1 MVKVEWHYENKQS
14 TFVMEGEALVS
25 SRLYQYIQQ
34 PLAKIVDEVVESL
47 QEILNSC
54 YFIIEF
60 HGGKT
65 DYTLLKQCLEVSNDN
80 QQIQLQWVNTKKTTV
95 TYGSNIQRLK
105 NIVNS
110 SVVEAWKTDA
120 INKKITTFENLSATF
135 YVVATMSAGKS
146 TVLNA
151 MLGESILPT
160 DHLATTAKLMRIKQT
175 SAEGYSA
182 TAYNDVAEPILQ
194 IKNVVKEDLEAW
206 NHDENIDEI
215 VIEGPILHHNDT
227 EITVELVDTPGPNNS
242 QDKRH
247 RAKIEKFIQT
257 AEHPILLY
265 IMDATKIATD
275 DDTAYMQMLV
285 KWFEQAHLDIAERTY
300 FILNKVDEFETS
312 EDVSRTLETVFPFL
326 ASYNIH
332 NPKVYAISAQ
342 YALWYRQQQQGQALT
357 SRQQRSLA
365 IMDDVLQDLQLL
377 QHATLS
383 SRMKEQWQA
392 KLEILPESQV
402 LLARTGLPILEET
415 LIQFVQ
421 NEAFIQQATEIVEE
435 LRPIAEEELRILT
448 EHYKAEKEKQT
459 KIFYQTEKMYELQT
473 TEAVTK
479 CYETIQTSIKQII
492 ETIEQKWK
500 LPEELMQEMEGVSS
514 EIDNETVQTL
524 NEAIG
529 ELLYN
534 EKQYEYLKTHAID
547 LLNQIKEILHNLVQL
562 QSPVQ
567 EEIKIQYE
575 LVNTMYETVKE
586 GEGLIASKVRDL
598 SGDEIK
604 RPVYIK
610 SILDLYFT
618 SIQKWLQKQIVYWHD
633 TSIDNVGIDSYYN
646 QHFEEHFTMALELKH
661 EQFEYDYQ
669 ALLKQEKQ
677 ELESYNQTIND
688 LAFWYNNLKEGEVV

>member
-1 MVKVEWHYENKQS
+1 MVKVEWHYENEQS

-47 QEILNSC
+47 QGILNSC

-65 DYTLLKQCLEVSNDN
+65 DYTLLKQCLEASDDK
-80 QQIQLQWVNTKKTTV
+80 QRIQLQWVNTKTTKV

-151 MLGESILPT
+151 MLGEAILPT

-175 SAEGYSA
+175 SAAGYSA

-215 VIEGPILHHNDT
+215 VIEGPILHNNSEVT
-227 EITVELVDTPGPNNS
+227 IELVDTPGPNNS

-275 DDTAYMQMLV
+275 DDAAYMQMLA

-312 EDVSRTLETVFPFL
+312 EDVSRALETVFTFL

-342 YALWYRQQQQGQALT
+342 YALWYRQQQQGQPLT

-365 IMDDVLQDLQLL
+365 IMDDVLRDLQLL

-383 SRMKEQWQA
+383 SRMKEQWQE
-392 KLEILPESQV
+392 KLEILPEPQV
-402 LLARTGLPILEET
+402 LLVRTGLPILEET
-415 LIQFVQ
+415 LVQFVQ

-435 LRPIAEEELRILT
+435 LRPIVEEEVRILK
-448 EHYKAEKEKQT
+448 EYYEAEKEKQT

-479 CYETIQTSIKQII
+479 CYETIQTGINEII
-492 ETIEQKWK
+492 ETINQEWELPAELTQKV
-500 LPEELMQEMEGVSS
+500 EEVADD
-514 EIDNETVQTL
+514 ITVLTL
-524 NEAIG
+524 NLAVG
-529 ELLYN
+529 DLLYS
-534 EKQYEYLKTHAID
+534 EKQYKYFKVYTLT
-547 LLNQIKEILHNLVQL
+547 LLNQIKEILHDLAQL
-562 QSPVQ
+562 KSPVQ

-586 GEGLIASKVRDL
+586 GEGLIPSKVRDL
-598 SGDEIK
+598 SGNEVE

-610 SILDLYFT
+610 SMIDLYFM
-618 SIQKWLQKQIVYWHD
+618 SIKEGLQKQVVYWYD
-633 TSIDNVGIDSYYN
+633 SSIGNVSIDSYYN
-646 QHFEEHFTMALELKH
+646 QHFEEHFTTALELKH

-669 ALLKQEKQ
+669 ALLKQEQQ

-688 LAFWYNNLKEGEVV
+688 LTAWYHNLKEGGAV

>member
-1 MVKVEWHYENKQS
+1 MVKVEWHYENEQS

-25 SRLYQYIQQ
+25 SRLYQYIEQ
-34 PLAKIVDEVVESL
+34 PLAQIVVEVVESL

-65 DYTLLKQCLEVSNDN
+65 DYIILKQCLEANDDN
-80 QQIQLQWVNTKKTTV
+80 EQILLQWVNTKKTTV

-120 INKKITTFENLSATF
+120 INKKIATFENLSATF

-151 MLGESILPT
+151 MLGEAILPT

-175 SAEGYSA
+175 SAESYSA
-182 TAYNDVAEPILQ
+182 TAYKDVAEPILQ

-215 VIEGPILHHNDT
+215 VIEGPILHNNSEVT
-227 EITVELVDTPGPNNS
+227 IELVDTPGPNNS

-275 DDTAYMQMLV
+275 DDAAYMQMLV

-312 EDVSRTLETVFPFL
+312 EDVSRTLETVFTFL
-326 ASYNIH
+326 ASYNIY

-342 YALWYRQQQQGQALT
+342 YALWYRQQQQGQSLT

-365 IMDDVLQDLQLL
+365 IMDDVLRDLQLL
-377 QHATLS
+377 QHATLP
-383 SRMKEQWQA
+383 SRMKEQWQE

-415 LIQFVQ
+415 LVQFVQ

-435 LRPIAEEELRILT
+435 LRPIAEEELKILT
-448 EHYKAEKEKQT
+448 EHYKAAKEKQT

-473 TEAVTK
+473 TEAATK

-500 LPEELMQEMEGVSS
+500 LPEELMQEMEEVADD
-514 EIDNETVQTL
+514 ITVLTL
-524 NEAIG
+524 NLAVG
-529 ELLYN
+529 DLLYS
-534 EKQYEYLKTHAID
+534 EKQYKHFKVNTLT
-547 LLNQIKEILHNLVQL
+547 LLNQIKEILHDLAQL

-575 LVNTMYETVKE
+575 LVNMMYEKVKE
-586 GEGLIASKVRDL
+586 DEGLIESNVRNRK
-598 SGDEIK
+598 GNEIES
-604 RPVYIK
+604 PVYIK
-610 SILDLYFT
+610 SMIDLYFM
-618 SIQKWLQKQIVYWHD
+618 SIKEGLQKQVVYWYD
-633 TSIDNVGIDSYYN
+633 SSIGNVSIDSYYN
-646 QHFEEHFTMALELKH
+646 QHFEEHFTTALELKQ
-661 EQFEYDYQ
+661 EQFENDYQ
-669 ALLKQEKQ
+669 ALLKQEQQ
-677 ELESYNQTIND
+677 ELESYNQSIND
-688 LAFWYNNLKEGEVV
+688 LVVWYNNLKEGEIV

>member
-1 MVKVEWHYENKQS
+1 MVKVEWHYENEQS

-47 QEILNSC
+47 QGILNSC

-151 MLGESILPT
+151 MLGEAILPT

-175 SAEGYSA
+175 SAAGYSA

-215 VIEGPILHHNDT
+215 VIEGPILHNNSEVT
-227 EITVELVDTPGPNNS
+227 IELVDTPGPNNS

-275 DDTAYMQMLV
+275 DDAAYMQMLA

-312 EDVSRTLETVFPFL
+312 EDVSRALETVFTFL

-342 YALWYRQQQQGQALT
+342 YALWYRQQQQGQPLT

-365 IMDDVLQDLQLL
+365 IMDDVLRDLQLL

-383 SRMKEQWQA
+383 SRMKEQWQE

-415 LIQFVQ
+415 LVQFVQ

-435 LRPIAEEELRILT
+435 LRPIAEEEVRILT
-448 EHYKAEKEKQT
+448 EYYEAEKEKQT

-479 CYETIQTSIKQII
+479 CYETIQTGINEII
-492 ETIEQKWK
+492 ETINQEWELPAELTQKV
-500 LPEELMQEMEGVSS
+500 EEVADD
-514 EIDNETVQTL
+514 ITVLTL
-524 NEAIG
+524 NLAVG
-529 ELLYN
+529 DLLYS
-534 EKQYEYLKTHAID
+534 EKQYKYIKVYTLT
-547 LLNQIKEILHNLVQL
+547 LLNQIKEILHDLAQL
-562 QSPVQ
+562 KSPVQ

-586 GEGLIASKVRDL
+586 GEGLIPSKVRDL
-598 SGDEIK
+598 SGNEVE

-610 SILDLYFT
+610 SMIDLYFM
-618 SIQKWLQKQIVYWHD
+618 SIKEGLQKQVVYCYD
-633 TSIDNVGIDSYYN
+633 SSIGNVSIDSYYN
-646 QHFEEHFTMALELKH
+646 QHFEEYFTTALELKH

-669 ALLKQEKQ
+669 ALLKQEQQ

-688 LAFWYNNLKEGEVV
+688 LTAWYHNLKEGGAV

>member
-34 PLAKIVDEVVESL
+34 PLAKIVDEVVETL

-80 QQIQLQWVNTKKTTV
+80 QQIQLQWVNTKTTKV

-151 MLGESILPT
+151 MLGEAILPT

-175 SAEGYSA
+175 SAAGYSA

-215 VIEGPILHHNDT
+215 VIEGPILHNNSEVT
-227 EITVELVDTPGPNNS
+227 IELVDTPGPNNS

-275 DDTAYMQMLV
+275 DDAAYMQMLA

-312 EDVSRTLETVFPFL
+312 EDVSRALETVFTFL

-332 NPKVYAISAQ
+332 NPKLYAISAQ
-342 YALWYRQQQQGQALT
+342 YALWYRQQQQGQPLT

-365 IMDDVLQDLQLL
+365 IMDDVLRDLQLL

-383 SRMKEQWQA
+383 SRMKEQWQE
-392 KLEILPESQV
+392 KLEILPEPQV
-402 LLARTGLPILEET
+402 LLVRTGLPILEET
-415 LIQFVQ
+415 LVQFVQ

-435 LRPIAEEELRILT
+435 LRPIVEEEVRILK
-448 EHYKAEKEKQT
+448 EYYEAEKEKQT

-479 CYETIQTSIKQII
+479 CYETIQTGINEII
-492 ETIEQKWK
+492 ETINQEWELPAELTQKV
-500 LPEELMQEMEGVSS
+500 EEVADD
-514 EIDNETVQTL
+514 ITVLTL
-524 NEAIG
+524 NLAVG
-529 ELLYN
+529 DLLYS
-534 EKQYEYLKTHAID
+534 EKQYKYFKVYTLT
-547 LLNQIKEILHNLVQL
+547 LLNQIKEILHDLAQL
-562 QSPVQ
+562 KSPVQ

-586 GEGLIASKVRDL
+586 GEGLIPSKVRDL
-598 SGDEIK
+598 SGDEVE

-610 SILDLYFT
+610 SMIDLYFM
-618 SIQKWLQKQIVYWHD
+618 SIKEGLQKQVVYWYD
-633 TSIDNVGIDSYYN
+633 SSIGNVSIDSYYN
-646 QHFEEHFTMALELKH
+646 QHFEEYFTTALELKH

-669 ALLKQEKQ
+669 ALLKQEQQ
-677 ELESYNQTIND
+677 ELESYNQTMND
-688 LAFWYNNLKEGEVV
+688 LTAWYHNLKEGGAV